1 MEPRRYLEKEIKNLN
16 FSRSSDESLSAV
28 YKNYDLIIYSYI
40 GTGFLESLA
49 LNKPNIVIENLN
61 NWPLRENVLN
71 DFKKLKQAGIFFEN
85 NEEALIHLNKY
96 KDNLHE
102 WWHNPEVIKIKN
114 EFISK
119 YSRLITPY
127 KKFNFLKI

>member
-1 MEPRRYLEKEIKNLN
+1 MIATTL
-16 FSRSSDESLSAV
+16 F
-28 YKNYDLIIYSYI
+28 IYSYI

-49 LNKPNIVIENLN
+49 LDKPNIVIENLN

-71 DFKKLKQAGIFFEN
+71 DFKKLKQAGIFFET
-85 NEEALIHLNKY
+85 NEEALMHLNKY
-96 KDNLHE
+96 KDNLSE
-102 WWHNPEVIKIKN
+102 WWHNPEVIKIKD

-127 KKFNFLKI
+127 KKFNYLKNLIKEKL